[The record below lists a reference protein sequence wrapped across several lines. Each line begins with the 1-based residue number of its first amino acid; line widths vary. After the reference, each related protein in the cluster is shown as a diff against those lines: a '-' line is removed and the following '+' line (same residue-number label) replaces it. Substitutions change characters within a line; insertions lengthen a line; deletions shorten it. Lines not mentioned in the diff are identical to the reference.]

1 MTNAQADVATSAEVA
16 LMSEN
21 EELATQLA
29 KSFEELS
36 FLRRLASTLVI
47 DRVAVENEPFAELLN
62 ELCEVV
68 CASSLYLFHG
78 AIDDDRCGFVSAGD
92 HSMPFALARALVLA
106 YRSDA
111 AQRPFVLNKPVE
123 GFPVE
128 SLILIKINSGRDHGW
143 LLACNHADQHAAAEL
158 GFSSVEANLL
168 LSAASMMAS
177 HYRNL
182 ELLRQKEHLFT
193 DMVRALVNAV
203 DARDPYTCGHSERVA
218 MYARRLAEHIGLS
231 QADCERLYLTGLLHD
246 VGKIAV
252 PDAVLRKCGKLS
264 EVEFNAI
271 AQHPRIGYRMLLPV
285 NALRPVLPGVLHH
298 HESVDGTGY
307 PDCLAGEE
315 IPFDA
320 RILAIC
326 DAYDAMTS
334 DRPYRQGMPH
344 DRAIQILANG
354 AGTQWDRELTERFL
368 ECADHIRRIGEQYV
382 DQLALSREIVVE
394 QPCDDYAPMRQFS

>member
-1 MTNAQADVATSAEVA
+1 
-16 LMSEN
+16 
-21 EELATQLA
+21 
-29 KSFEELS
+29 
-36 FLRRLASTLVI
+36 
-47 DRVAVENEPFAELLN
+47 
-62 ELCEVV
+62 
-68 CASSLYLFHG
+68 
-78 AIDDDRCGFVSAGD
+78 
-92 HSMPFALARALVLA
+92 
-106 YRSDA
+106 
-111 AQRPFVLNKPVE
+111 
-123 GFPVE
+123 
-128 SLILIKINSGRDHGW
+128 
-143 LLACNHADQHAAAEL
+143 
-158 GFSSVEANLL
+158 
-168 LSAASMMAS
+168 
-177 HYRNL
+177 
-182 ELLRQKEHLFT
+182 
-193 DMVRALVNAV
+193 
-203 DARDPYTCGHSERVA
+203 

-285 NALRPVLPGVLHH
+285 NALGPVLPGVLHH